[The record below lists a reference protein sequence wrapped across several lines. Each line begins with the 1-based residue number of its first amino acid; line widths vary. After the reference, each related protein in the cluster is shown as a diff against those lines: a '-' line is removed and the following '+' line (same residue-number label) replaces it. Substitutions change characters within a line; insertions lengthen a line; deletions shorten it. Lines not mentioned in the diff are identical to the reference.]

1 MFNSLISVIQD
12 QLLSLYGVAKS
23 PIELSSTT
31 QDFEGDVTLVV
42 FPYLRA
48 SRQSP
53 QVTAEAIGQA
63 VSANSDDIASYHVVK
78 GFLNFKLS
86 SAFLARTF
94 DAIQSSDQ
102 WGHQPTK
109 VSGQAMV
116 EFSSPNTNKPLHLG
130 HIRNNLL
137 GHSVSQI
144 LRAAGH
150 SVTQVQIIN
159 DRGVHICK
167 SMWAW
172 QQFGQG
178 ETPESSG
185 IKGDHLVGKYYVRF
199 DQALKKAIAEGLSK
213 GLTEA
218 EATKQAPCMK
228 AVQAMLLAWE
238 QNDPDVRQLWST
250 MNAWVYKGFAS
261 TYQRLGVSFDKN
273 YYESDTYV
281 LGKKDVDMGLEKGVF
296 YRRDD
301 GSVWIDLTADGMDEK
316 LVLRSDGTSVYMTQD
331 IGTAIQRFIDYPIDN
346 LTYVVGNEQ
355 DYHFKVLFL
364 ILAKLGYAWA
374 SNLHHL
380 SYGMVNLPDGRMKSR
395 EGAVVDADDL
405 LASMESA
412 AKSLSE
418 TLGKTEGLTQGAK
431 QRLYQTLGDGALKY
445 FILKVDP
452 KKTMVFNPEQSIE
465 FTGNTGPFIQYSH
478 ARIRSLIRRG
488 GDLPSAWTWSDIDI
502 QALEGQLIIQLMAYP
517 ALITDAAKDLNPSSI
532 ANYLYDLAKGFNAFY
547 QNHSILKAETPQI
560 AAFRVAL
567 STEIAAVLKSGLSL
581 LGIKAPE
588 QM

>member
-1 MFNSLISVIQD
+1 MFNSLISVIQG
-12 QLLSLYGVAKS
+12 QLESLYGIEKS
-23 PIELSSTT
+23 AVELSSTT
-31 QDFEGDVTLVV
+31 KDFEGDITLVV

-48 SRQSP
+48 SKQAP
-53 QVTAEAIGQA
+53 HVTAEAIGQA
-63 VSANSDDIASYHVVK
+63 VLVNSDDISSYNVVK
-78 GFLNFKLS
+78 GFLNFSLS
-86 SAFLARTF
+86 SAFLERTF
-94 DAIQSSDQ
+94 DVIQHSEH
-102 WGHQPTK
+102 WGHQPTDN
-109 VSGQAMV
+109 SRQSMV

-144 LRAAGH
+144 LKASGQ
-150 SVTQVQIIN
+150 STTQVQIIN

-178 ETPESSG
+178 ETPESTG
-185 IKGDHLVGKYYVRF
+185 IKGDHFVGKYYVRF
-199 DQALKKAIAEGLSK
+199 NQELKIAIAEGESK
-213 GLTEA
+213 GLTQA
-218 EATKQAPCMK
+218 EAAEQAPCTK

-238 QNDPDVRQLWST
+238 QGDSDVRQLWSM
-250 MNAWVYKGFAS
+250 MNAWVYKGFEA
-261 TYQRLGVSFDKN
+261 TYNRLGVSFHRN

-281 LGKKDVDMGLEKGVF
+281 LGKRDVETGLENGVF

-374 SNLHHL
+374 SSLHHL

-395 EGAVVDADDL
+395 EGTAVDADDL
-405 LASMESA
+405 LASMEIA
-412 AKSLSE
+412 AKTISD
-418 TLGKTEGLTQGAK
+418 TLGKTEGLSEEGK
-431 QRLYQTLGDGALKY
+431 QQLYRTLGDGALKY

-478 ARIRSLIRRG
+478 ARIRSIIRRG
-488 GDLPSAWTWSDIDI
+488 GDLSPWTWSDIEI
-502 QALEGQLIIQLMAYP
+502 QPFEGKVIMQLMAYP
-517 ALITDAAKDLNPSSI
+517 TLIQDAAKDLNPSSI
-532 ANYLYDLAKGFNAFY
+532 ANYLYELAKGFNAFY

-567 STEIAAVLKSGLSL
+567 SIEVAAVLKSGLLL
-581 LGIKAPE
+581 LGIESPE

>member
-1 MFNSLISVIQD
+1 MFNSLISVIQG
-12 QLLSLYGVAKS
+12 QLKSLYGMENAAV
-23 PIELSSTT
+23 ELSSTT
-31 QDFEGDVTLVV
+31 KDFEGDVTLVV

-48 SRQSP
+48 SKQAP
-53 QVTAEAIGQA
+53 HVTAEAVGQA
-63 VSANSDDIASYHVVK
+63 VLANSDDVSSYNVVK
-78 GFLNFKLS
+78 GFLNFSLS
-86 SAFLARTF
+86 SAFLQRTF
-94 DAIQSSDQ
+94 DVIQHSEQ
-102 WGHQPTK
+102 WGHQPTDN
-109 VSGQAMV
+109 SRQNMV

-144 LRAAGH
+144 LKASGQ
-150 SVTQVQIIN
+150 SITQVQIIN

-178 ETPESSG
+178 ETPESTG
-185 IKGDHLVGKYYVRF
+185 IKGDHFVGKYYVRF
-199 DQALKKAIAEGLSK
+199 NQELKKAIAEGESK
-213 GLTEA
+213 GLTQA
-218 EATKQAPCMK
+218 EAAEQAPCMT

-238 QNDPDVRQLWST
+238 QGDSDVRQLWSM
-250 MNAWVYKGFAS
+250 MNAWVYKGFEA
-261 TYQRLGVSFDKN
+261 TYQRMGVSFDRN

-281 LGKKDVDMGLEKGVF
+281 LGKRDVEKGIEKGVF

-331 IGTAIQRFIDYPIDN
+331 IGTAIQRFIDHPIDN

-395 EGAVVDADDL
+395 EGTAVDADDL
-405 LASMESA
+405 LASMEIA
-412 AKSLSE
+412 AKTISE
-418 TLGKTEGLTQGAK
+418 TLGKADGIAEEAK
-431 QRLYQTLGDGALKY
+431 QHLYRTLGDGALKY

-478 ARIRSLIRRG
+478 ARIRSIIRLG
-488 GDLPSAWTWSDIDI
+488 GDLSPWTWSDIDI
-502 QALEGQLIIQLMAYP
+502 QPSEAKLIMHLMAYP
-517 ALITDAAKDLNPSSI
+517 TLIKDAAKDLNPSSI
-532 ANYLYDLAKGFNAFY
+532 ATYLYDLAKGFNAFY

-567 STEIAAVLKSGLSL
+567 STEVAAVLKSGLLL
-581 LGIKAPE
+581 LGIESPE

>member
-1 MFNSLISVIQD
+1 MFNSLISVIQG
-12 QLLSLYGVAKS
+12 QLESLYGIDKS
-23 PIELSSTT
+23 AVELSSTT
-31 QDFEGDVTLVV
+31 KDFEGDITLVV

-48 SRQSP
+48 SKQAP
-53 QVTAEAIGQA
+53 HVTAEAIGQA
-63 VSANSDDIASYHVVK
+63 VLANSDDVSSYNVVK
-78 GFLNFKLS
+78 GFLNFSLS
-86 SAFLARTF
+86 SAFLERTF
-94 DAIQSSDQ
+94 DVIQHSEH
-102 WGHQPTK
+102 WGHQPTDN
-109 VSGQAMV
+109 SRQSMV

-144 LRAAGH
+144 LKASGQ
-150 SVTQVQIIN
+150 STTQVQIIN

-178 ETPESSG
+178 ETPESTG
-185 IKGDHLVGKYYVRF
+185 IKGDHFVGKYYVRF
-199 DQALKKAIAEGLSK
+199 NQELKIAIAEGESK
-213 GLTEA
+213 GLTQA
-218 EATKQAPCMK
+218 EAAEQAPCTK

-238 QNDPDVRQLWST
+238 QGDSDVRQLWSM
-250 MNAWVYKGFAS
+250 MNAWVYKGFEA
-261 TYQRLGVSFDKN
+261 TYNRLGVSFDRD

-281 LGKKDVDMGLEKGVF
+281 LGKRDVETGLEKGVF

-374 SNLHHL
+374 SSLHHL

-395 EGAVVDADDL
+395 EGTAVDADDL
-405 LASMESA
+405 LASMEIA
-412 AKSLSE
+412 AKTISD
-418 TLGKTEGLTQGAK
+418 TLGKTEGLSEEGK
-431 QRLYQTLGDGALKY
+431 QQLYRTLGDGALKY

-478 ARIRSLIRRG
+478 ARIRSIIRLG
-488 GDLPSAWTWSDIDI
+488 GDLSPWTWSDVEI
-502 QALEGQLIIQLMAYP
+502 QPFEGKVIMQLMAYP
-517 ALITDAAKDLNPSSI
+517 TLIQDAAKDLNPSSI
-532 ANYLYDLAKGFNAFY
+532 ANYLYELAKGFNAFY

-567 STEIAAVLKSGLSL
+567 STEVAAVLKSGLLL
-581 LGIKAPE
+581 LGIESPE

>member
-1 MFNSLISVIQD
+1 MFNSLISVIQG
-12 QLLSLYGVAKS
+12 QLESLYGIEKS
-23 PIELSSTT
+23 AVELSSTT
-31 QDFEGDVTLVV
+31 KDFEGDITLVV

-48 SRQSP
+48 SKQAP
-53 QVTAEAIGQA
+53 HVTAEAIGQA
-63 VSANSDDIASYHVVK
+63 VLANSDDVSSYNVVK
-78 GFLNFKLS
+78 GFLNFSLS
-86 SAFLARTF
+86 SAFLERTF
-94 DAIQSSDQ
+94 DVIQHSEH
-102 WGHQPTK
+102 WGHQPTDN
-109 VSGQAMV
+109 SRQSMV

-144 LRAAGH
+144 LKASGQ
-150 SVTQVQIIN
+150 STTQVQIIN

-178 ETPESSG
+178 ETPESTG
-185 IKGDHLVGKYYVRF
+185 IKGDHFVGKYYVRF
-199 DQALKKAIAEGLSK
+199 NQELKIAIAEGESK
-213 GLTEA
+213 GLTQA
-218 EATKQAPCMK
+218 EAAEQAPCTK

-238 QNDPDVRQLWST
+238 QGDSDVRQLWSM
-250 MNAWVYKGFAS
+250 MNAWVYKGFEA
-261 TYQRLGVSFDKN
+261 TYNRLGVSFDRD

-281 LGKKDVDMGLEKGVF
+281 LGKRDVETGLEKGVF

-395 EGAVVDADDL
+395 EGTAVDADDL
-405 LASMESA
+405 LASMEIA
-412 AKSLSE
+412 AKTISD
-418 TLGKTEGLTQGAK
+418 TLGKTEGLAEEGK
-431 QRLYQTLGDGALKY
+431 QQLYRTLGDGALKY

-478 ARIRSLIRRG
+478 ARIRSIIRLG
-488 GDLPSAWTWSDIDI
+488 GDLSPWTWSDVEIHPF
-502 QALEGQLIIQLMAYP
+502 EGKVIMQLMAYP
-517 ALITDAAKDLNPSSI
+517 TLIQDAAKDLNPSSI
-532 ANYLYDLAKGFNAFY
+532 ANYLYELAKGFNAFY

-567 STEIAAVLKSGLSL
+567 STEVAAVLKSGLLL
-581 LGIKAPE
+581 LGIESPE